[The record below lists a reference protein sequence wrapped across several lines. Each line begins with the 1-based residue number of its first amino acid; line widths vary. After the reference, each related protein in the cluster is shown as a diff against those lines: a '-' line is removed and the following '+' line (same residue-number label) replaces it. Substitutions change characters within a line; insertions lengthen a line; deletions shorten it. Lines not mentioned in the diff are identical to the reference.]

1 MIIGHMLDFKI
12 VPTIHNQLD
21 LYKYP
26 IVTAIIGLR
35 SSKHIDTD
43 LRLYETGVQ

>member
-12 VPTIHNQLD
+12 VLTIHNQLD

-35 SSKHIDTD
+35 SSNHIDTD
-43 LRLYETGVQ
+43 LRLYETEVQ